1 MKVYIKRLIA
11 NGRTEKAI
19 QELLQITSN
28 LDDQE
33 FHREIVVQS
42 GRFKDYQK
50 RHREGKSNPEQL
62 NQINFALLQIL
73 DELPQDIYPK
83 SGKRAWIIGALV
95 VLGILGAITIFNQ
108 YTREIPTASNS
119 VTVLVHGPG
128 GKDEKVL
135 PGRGIVKLI
144 YGDAIVPKQINNQC
158 EATFT
163 QISDAFFSP
172 DAGVEI
178 LFEDPE
184 GEPYR
189 VTHKD
194 SLYRLT
200 RGKYIPLEVKLF
212 GLDKI
217 SGILKD
223 FVTGKPIEGAVVRIQ
238 GLEAVSNQYG
248 EYTLEI
254 PEEKQL
260 QFQTIRAYK
269 DGYQDFERKNV
280 PTQTKQEMA
289 ILMKPVQ

>member
-11 NGRTEKAI
+11 NGRAEKAI
-19 QELLQITSN
+19 QELLRITSN

-50 RHREGKSNPEQL
+50 RHREGKSSPEQL

-73 DELPQDIYPK
+73 DELPQDINPK
-83 SGKRAWIIGALV
+83 SGKRTWIIGAVV
-95 VLGILGAITIFNQ
+95 VLGIFGVIAIIH
-108 YTREIPTASNS
+108 YTRKISTASNS
-119 VTVLVHGPG
+119 ITILVHGPG

-163 QISDAFFSP
+163 QISDAFFAQE
-172 DAGVEI
+172 AGVEI

-184 GEPYR
+184 GESYR

-217 SGILKD
+217 SGIVKD
-223 FVTGKPIEGAVVRIQ
+223 FVTGKPIEGAVIRIQ

-248 EYTLEI
+248 EYALEI

-269 DGYQDFERKNV
+269 DGYQDFEQKNV

>member
-11 NGRTEKAI
+11 NGRAEKAI
-19 QELLQITSN
+19 QELLRITSN

-50 RHREGKSNPEQL
+50 RHREGKSSPEQL

-73 DELPQDIYPK
+73 DELPQDINPK
-83 SGKRAWIIGALV
+83 SGKRTWIIGAVV
-95 VLGILGAITIFNQ
+95 VLGIFGVIAIIH
-108 YTREIPTASNS
+108 YTRKISTASNS
-119 VTVLVHGPG
+119 ITILVHGPG

-163 QISDAFFSP
+163 QISDAFFAQE
-172 DAGVEI
+172 AGVEI

-184 GEPYR
+184 GESYR

-217 SGILKD
+217 SGIVKD
-223 FVTGKPIEGAVVRIQ
+223 FVTGKPIEGAVIRIQ

-248 EYTLEI
+248 EYALEI

-260 QFQTIRAYK
+260 QFQTIREYK
-269 DGYQDFERKNV
+269 DGYQDFEQKNV
-280 PTQTKQEMA
+280 PTQTKKEMA